1 MPECPTASRTVWLL
15 LVIGLSAV
23 AWPRPIAAAEE
34 HSIGDP
40 TWIDEI
46 ANAIK
51 ERCDLSESTIRAFA
65 YPSCIVS
72 VVLDPQ
78 LKKSWRVTLIILAVF
93 FAILVRQ
100 ALQAVR
106 EGQLTPL
113 VFFVVVLFG
122 TIWRYGGGNGGF
134 GSLVGYST
142 HAFFSALAAGVLTF
156 WTRYVLGL
164 LPVAAVA
171 GIVAGIVAALAL
183 QGDALSAEQLEW
195 FSVAVGVVGGAW
207 LFGRSVRK
215 KRAGDGS
222 AQAVSGQS
230 GPLRSGGASSDGSGA
245 ASRSSQSDDG

>member
-23 AWPRPIAAAEE
+23 ACPRPIAAAEE

-106 EGQLTPL
+106 DGQLTPL

-122 TIWRYGGGNGGF
+122 TIWRYGGGNGGS

-171 GIVAGIVAALAL
+171 GIVAALVL
-183 QGDALSAEQLEW
+183 QGDSLSTEQLEW

-207 LFGRSVRK
+207 LFRRSVRK
-215 KRAGDGS
+215 ERAGDGS